1 MAAAASS
8 GRGGSQS
15 VSAARSF
22 LRELRDIREER
33 EQPASGAAPGGADP
47 LQFQTP
53 LDVVLYP
60 HPVLRAKNAPVRDF
74 DARLEALAEEMFH
87 VMYKTDGVGLSAPQ
101 VGVNARLMVYNPEG
115 DPKRGEEFVLCN
127 PKITKASPET
137 DFMDEGCLSFPGIF
151 GEVERHLS
159 IQVVGQDLKGNP
171 VQMRLRGWQARI
183 VQHEFD
189 HLEGVLYH
197 DRMAPEQRE
206 RVRPGLQKL
215 EGSFGEAFPDTPFRA
230 MDEAQ

>member
-1 MAAAASS
+1 MAGSRLAAAAAARGALRAPSAPARRGVAAAASS

-151 GEVERHLS
+151 GEVEVRAPPFPPPLS
-159 IQVVGQDLKGNP
+159 LP
-171 VQMRLRGWQARI
+171 PPCPPPPPLHPLRR
-183 VQHEFD
+183 
-189 HLEGVLYH
+189 
-197 DRMAPEQRE
+197 
-206 RVRPGLQKL
+206 
-215 EGSFGEAFPDTPFRA
+215 EGSPAR
-230 MDEAQ
+230 

>member
-1 MAAAASS
+1 VAAAASS

>member
-1 MAAAASS
+1 MT
-8 GRGGSQS
+8 RIPP
-15 VSAARSF
+15 
-22 LRELRDIREER
+22 L
-33 EQPASGAAPGGADP
+33 SGADDP
-47 LQFQTP
+47 P
-53 LDVVLYP
+53 P
-60 HPVLRAKNAPVRDF
+60 PPPP
-74 DARLEALAEEMFH
+74 
-87 VMYKTDGVGLSAPQ
+87 KT
-101 VGVNARLMVYNPEG
+101 
-115 DPKRGEEFVLCN
+115 
-127 PKITKASPET
+127 ET
-137 DFMDEGCLSFPGIF
+137 DTDTAQ
-151 GEVERHLS
+151 RHLS